1 MLFSIRKYLKT
12 AVNKQMA
19 HHWQITERYYEWGL
33 GMSSLHLE
41 WDSCPVL
48 FQEAALQTLVSAD
61 FIETKSFLFASAKSC
76 TNLQSTPNGSNGS
89 YFLLIALA
97 LTYTALKAGYMI

>member
-1 MLFSIRKYLKT
+1 
-12 AVNKQMA
+12 
-19 HHWQITERYYEWGL
+19 
-33 GMSSLHLE
+33 MSLLRLE

-76 TNLQSTPNGSNGS
+76 TKLQSTPNGSNE
-89 YFLLIALA
+89 
-97 LTYTALKAGYMI
+97 